1 MLIKYFYYKA
11 AAADPYVSQ
20 DAFRYPGPRPQTK
33 ENAILMLADGV
44 EATVRSMAQSGAL
57 DKMATAAAA
66 ATANSDATESP
77 SLYNNAASLPPDAIA
92 EVVHKIIS
100 ERIEEGQ
107 LDECDLTVRDLA
119 RIQEAFVSM
128 LKGIYHPRIVYPEPP
143 GKQVAQAHSP
153 VPAEIV
159 TAAPAAPVL
168 VAVPGGA
175 GAADGV
181 NGVNGTNG
189 TNGANGSNG
198 HGAFAHDALPAETTP
213 TTESQH
219 ATRPSTAPL
228 P

>member
-1 MLIKYFYYKA
+1 
-11 AAADPYVSQ
+11 
-20 DAFRYPGPRPQTK
+20 
-33 ENAILMLADGV
+33 MLADGV

-57 DKMATAAAA
+57 DKMATAAVA

-143 GKQVAQAHSP
+143 GKQVAQAP
-153 VPAEIV
+153 APAEATPV
-159 TAAPAAPVL
+159 ATPAAVL
-168 VAVPGGA
+168 VAVPGSA
-175 GAADGV
+175 GVSTDAA
-181 NGVNGTNG
+181 NG
-189 TNGANGSNG
+189 TNGANG
-198 HGAFAHDALPAETTP
+198 HGVYGHDAPSTETTP

-219 ATRPSTAPL
+219 ATRPSTSPL
-228 P
+228 L

>member
-1 MLIKYFYYKA
+1 
-11 AAADPYVSQ
+11 
-20 DAFRYPGPRPQTK
+20 
-33 ENAILMLADGV
+33 
-44 EATVRSMAQSGAL
+44 
-57 DKMATAAAA
+57 TAAVA

-143 GKQVAQAHSP
+143 GKQAAQAP
-153 VPAEIV
+153 APAEATPV
-159 TAAPAAPVL
+159 AAPAAAVL
-168 VAVPGGA
+168 VAVPSGGVSTDA
-175 GAADGV
+175 S
-181 NGVNGTNG
+181 NG
-189 TNGANGSNG
+189 TNGANGANG
-198 HGAFAHDALPAETTP
+198 HGAYGHEAPSTETTP

-219 ATRPSTAPL
+219 ATRPSTSPL
-228 P
+228 L